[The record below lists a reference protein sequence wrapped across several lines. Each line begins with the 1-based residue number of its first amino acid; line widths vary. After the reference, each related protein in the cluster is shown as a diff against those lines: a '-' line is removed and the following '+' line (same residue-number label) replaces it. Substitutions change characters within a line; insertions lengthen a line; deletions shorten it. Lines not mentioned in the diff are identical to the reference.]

1 MSGKWTNLKGKYEKT
16 PLGSMSGL
24 DDPGFLERVE
34 QLKVEFGELPQA
46 DLMKAHRVETN
57 EKSELGDKLK
67 ETNARIEAIGQL
79 LIDIFNSQGVSSVK
93 TEDSQS
99 LYISV
104 EPHVTVQDR
113 EALYAY
119 IESKPE
125 LEYLWATNHM
135 TLSSWVKN
143 LLEEGRDSEVP
154 ECLKVWLKTSI
165 RSRKS

>member
-1 MSGKWTNLKGKYEKT
+1 MSGKWANLRGKYEKT
-16 PLGSMSGL
+16 PLGSMASL
-24 DDPGFLERVE
+24 DEPGFIQRVE
-34 QLKVEFGELPQA
+34 ELKIEFGELPQA
-46 DLMKAHRVETN
+46 DLMKAHRVETD
-57 EKSELGDKLK
+57 EKSDLGDKMK
-67 ETNARIEAIGQL
+67 ETNARIEAISQL
-79 LIDIFNSQGVSSVK
+79 LIDIFTSQGVSSVK
-93 TEDSQS
+93 TEDSQA

-104 EPHVTVQDR
+104 EPHVSVQDR

-135 TLSSWVKN
+135 TLSSWVKS

-154 ECLKVWLKTSI
+154 ECIKVFLKTSI